1 MRCFE
6 TRGPVYTEDN
16 YVVARTEELAGFIDR
31 IEKGR
36 YIGLFAPR
44 QTGKTTFFRNA
55 LDVLPHATYY
65 PVRLDFQAYNNLE
78 PDAFYKYFYMD
89 LRKAIENVFQGRIG
103 QLTEALT
110 QFLDD
115 TEIIDHVSMRVFF
128 EHITGF
134 LDDRKVVLIIDEF
147 DGIPQA
153 VLNDFLY
160 SLRQIYLSDRIRCP
174 HSVGI
179 VGIKSISQL
188 NYDRSIS
195 PFNIQDEF
203 QLPNFTLEQVRELF
217 AQYTD
222 EVGQNLSSEVIGN
235 LHKQTAGQPFLV
247 NRFAQILTEELDI
260 PKTETINLNHF
271 AKAHAQLLEED
282 NVNLTHMLTNIRRD
296 RRFEALLMQIV
307 SYDIGVR
314 FTLRNEIISELATY
328 GVISKGTD
336 GMCEILNPIYHYCIM
351 QTFKPLVN
359 GLENEYLPVDNT
371 LGFQDYLTSSGE
383 IDMMLLLNNFRD
395 FIVRAGFRVLQ
406 VPDTPKEFIGQHL
419 LLAYLDQFIQLVG
432 GTMYLEV
439 PTGRGRMDLV
449 ILHNNR
455 KYIIETKIWDGNS
468 TYAAGKKQLA
478 HYLRS
483 EGQSLGYYVVF
494 DHRRN
499 PVPRIETETFEDLTI
514 QSYVIPVM
522 QEPPSA
528 EHRTPSEK

>member
-6 TRGPVYTEDN
+6 TRGPVYPEDN

-65 PVRLDFQAYNNLE
+65 PIRLDFQAYSNLE

-103 QLTEALT
+103 QLTEGLT

-115 TEIIDHVSMRVFF
+115 TEITDHVSMRVFF
-128 EHITGF
+128 EHITSF
-134 LDDRKVVLIIDEF
+134 LEDRKVVLIIDEF

-222 EVGQNLSSEVIGN
+222 EVDQNLSSEVIEN
-235 LHKQTAGQPFLV
+235 LYKQTAGQPFLV

-296 RRFEALLMQIV
+296 KRFEALLMQIV

-314 FTLRNEIISELATY
+314 FTLRNETISELATY

-351 QTFKPLVN
+351 QTFKPFVN

-371 LGFQDYLTSSGE
+371 LGFRDYLTSSGE

-406 VPDTPKEFIGQHL
+406 VPDAPKEFIGQHL

-439 PTGRGRMDLV
+439 PTGRGRMDLI

-528 EHRTPSEK
+528 EHRTPAEK